1 MSTVTLKTVVFFGS
15 ARDVVPPWG
24 GDSRLGDR
32 VMGWVKST
40 LASRNASLGS
50 DSIAHD
56 VSIIDPL
63 EVFGK
68 DGALSGFSGGEL
80 RSPVFMMKPDDVP
93 QATKE
98 LADTIKNADCY
109 IIVSPEYNHSIP
121 PALASIMGHFGGSN
135 YKCKPSGIVT
145 YSPGPFAGMR
155 AAVAIQILCHE
166 LGCLPVSKLCGI
178 PSVSDLFE
186 ADGTPKDA
194 SHRMLKQL
202 PELLTQL
209 EWMAVAMA
217 NQRKATGTF

>member
-1 MSTVTLKTVVFFGS
+1 MSTITLKTVVFFGS
-15 ARDVVPPWG
+15 ARDVTPPWG

-32 VMGWVKST
+32 IMGWVTST
-40 LASRNASLGS
+40 LACRNGSLGS
-50 DSIAHD
+50 DKITHD

-80 RSPVFMMKPDDVP
+80 RSPVFMMKPDDIP

-109 IIVSPEYNHSIP
+109 LIVSPEYNHSIP

-155 AAVAIQILCHE
+155 AAMAIQVLCHE

-178 PSVSDLFE
+178 PAVADLFE